1 MNPFEAAI
9 KAGNLSAVERLA
21 EESGLDPIKVYPG
34 LWPSILLAAKYGS
47 LDIVKYL
54 IQDKGVDPQTR
65 SEGSDKSPILV
76 AAEHGNLDIVR
87 YLIEDHNIDPAE
99 KNRFGKSALGEA
111 EINKQHEVIE
121 YLRNLHLKINTSH

>member
-9 KAGNLSAVERLA
+9 KEGDLSTVKNLA
-21 EESGLDPIKVYPG
+21 EESGLDPTKVYPG

-65 SEGSDKSPILV
+65 FKDSDTGPILV
-76 AAEHGNLDIVR
+76 AARHGNLDIVR
-87 YLIEDHNIDPAE
+87 YLIEDHNIDPTE

-111 EINKQHEVIE
+111 KINKQHEVIE
-121 YLRNLHLKINTSH
+121 YLRTAPRI